1 MVQAMRSKRKKWRS
15 RLFKALLVL
24 LLLLVTAIYWLFY
37 DNQMPNNGSFPIDLA
52 AIRTEA
58 AKIAGSQPLR
68 IEVETVSH
76 TKVPK
81 IDMVRNSYRV
91 VFEQSSIASL
101 VPEVIVIDTGYD
113 AKTAKADNVDQFDEA
128 AWQHVL
134 KAMDGATQI
143 VVTHEHIDHL
153 GGLILSPNLVQ
164 ILPKAILTPKQ
175 FTASNHV
182 ESLAWPQ
189 GSRTGYKPIIYD
201 RLLAIAPGVVLIAA
215 PGHTPGSQMIYVQRT
230 DGQEYIFMG
239 DTASNADNV
248 RLMRMRSRFVTDLK
262 GSDDRNAV
270 LLQLKTLHQLSLDQP
285 QIALISGHDA
295 IATAEFEQRGLL
307 VRGFGV

>member
-1 MVQAMRSKRKKWRS
+1 MIAKRKKWRTK
-15 RLFKALLVL
+15 LFKASIVL
-24 LLLLVTAIYWLFY
+24 LLLLGAAIYWLFY
-37 DNQMPNNGSFPIDLA
+37 DNQMPNDGSFPIDLA
-52 AIRTEA
+52 TIRTEA
-58 AKIAGSQPLR
+58 TRIAGDKPLR

-81 IDMVRNSYRV
+81 IAIVAGTDWNKIDMVRNSYRV
-91 VFEQSSIASL
+91 VFEQGS
-101 VPEVIVIDTGYD
+101 IVIDTGYD
-113 AKTAKADNVDQFDEA
+113 AKTAKVDNVDRFDEA

-134 KAMDGATQI
+134 KAMDSATHI

-153 GGLILSPNLVQ
+153 GGLILSPHLAQ

-175 FTASNHV
+175 FTPSNHV
-182 ESLAWPQ
+182 ESLQWPQ
-189 GSRTGYKPIIYD
+189 GSHTGYKPVSYD

-215 PGHTPGSQMIYVQRT
+215 PGHTPGSQMVYVQRT
-230 DGQEYIFMG
+230 DGREYIFMG
-239 DTASNADNV
+239 DTASHADNV
-248 RLMRMRSRFVTDLK
+248 RLMRMRSHFVTDLK
-262 GSDDRNAV
+262 GSDDRHAV

-285 QIALISGHDA
+285 QIALIPGHDA